1 MLNDKNEDFVQENDN
16 FFSSKCCHFVH
27 FLESNWAFS
36 VTGAIE
42 GLNKIVTGNL
52 ISLSAQEI
60 MDCDPASKGC
70 AGGYYFNA
78 FGWVINNGGI
88 DTEANYPY
96 LAKNG
101 TCKV

>member
-1 MLNDKNEDFVQENDN
+1 LF
-16 FFSSKCCHFVH
+16 H
-27 FLESNWAFS
+27 FLESHWAFS

>member
-1 MLNDKNEDFVQENDN
+1 
-16 FFSSKCCHFVH
+16 
-27 FLESNWAFS
+27 
-36 VTGAIE
+36 
-42 GLNKIVTGNL
+42 
-52 ISLSAQEI
+52 

-70 AGGYYFNA
+70 AGGFYFNA
-78 FGWVINNGGI
+78 FGWVIENGGI